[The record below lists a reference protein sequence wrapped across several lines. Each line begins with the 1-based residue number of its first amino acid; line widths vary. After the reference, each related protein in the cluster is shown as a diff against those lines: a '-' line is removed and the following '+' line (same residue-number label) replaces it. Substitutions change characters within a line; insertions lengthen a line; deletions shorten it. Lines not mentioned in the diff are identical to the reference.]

1 MSRSTKSQFYRYT
14 LRSSAAQGGVCT
26 DRIFVYPVPPE
37 NCLTIESIFL
47 HLRLQF
53 DAAIS
58 SAGQVLEF
66 VGIANE
72 RPLFSGDDPA
82 ELKKIDLNIAADGN
96 RRIDIKLDLTSLL
109 NKQNV
114 GFTSLLSADYEVG
127 DQTHI
132 MIKFPNSLR
141 PVLSVATIEICKVDC
156 LYTTSEIR

>member
-14 LRSSAAQGGVCT
+14 LRSSALTGGFCT
-26 DRIFVYPVPPE
+26 DRVFLYPVPPE
-37 NCLTIESIFL
+37 NCLSIESIFL
-47 HLRLQF
+47 HLRMQF
-53 DAAIS
+53 DASITTA
-58 SAGQVLEF
+58 AQVLES

-72 RPLFSGDDPA
+72 RPLLYSDEPA
-82 ELKKIDLNIAADGN
+82 ALKKIVINQAADGN

-109 NKQNV
+109 DRENV

-132 MIKFPNSLR
+132 MIKVPNSLR
-141 PVLSVATIEICKVDC
+141 NTLTVATIELCKVDC